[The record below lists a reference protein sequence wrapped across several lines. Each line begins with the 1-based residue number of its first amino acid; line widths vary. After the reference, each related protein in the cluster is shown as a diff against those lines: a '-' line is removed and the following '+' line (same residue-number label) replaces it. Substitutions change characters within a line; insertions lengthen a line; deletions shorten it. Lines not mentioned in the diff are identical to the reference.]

1 MDEWLRI
8 PSICYLYIVWIAMIS
23 VGCFCGS
30 GFPRLALLFG
40 RSVVC
45 VSVVSFACGANKPAG
60 NLAKENRTKT
70 QTTQT
75 QKQAKQ
81 NTTKD
86 KQNSINNK
94 AKTHESNKEG

>member
-1 MDEWLRI
+1 
-8 PSICYLYIVWIAMIS
+8 MIS

-30 GFPRLALLFG
+30 GFPRLASLFG
-40 RSVVC
+40 RSVIH
-45 VSVVSFACGANKPAG
+45 VSVVSCACGTNKPAG
-60 NLAKENRTKT
+60 NLAKKNRTKT

-86 KQNSINNK
+86 KQNSNNNK
-94 AKTHESNKEG
+94 TKTYQSRKQE

>member
-1 MDEWLRI
+1 
-8 PSICYLYIVWIAMIS
+8 MIS

-30 GFPRLALLFG
+30 GFPRLASLFG
-40 RSVVC
+40 RSVIH
-45 VSVVSFACGANKPAG
+45 VSVVSCACGTNKPAG
-60 NLAKENRTKT
+60 NLAKKNRTKT

-86 KQNSINNK
+86 KQNSNNNK
-94 AKTHESNKEG
+94 TKTYQSRKRE

>member
-1 MDEWLRI
+1 
-8 PSICYLYIVWIAMIS
+8 MIS

-30 GFPRLALLFG
+30 GFPRLASLFG
-40 RSVVC
+40 RSVIH
-45 VSVVSFACGANKPAG
+45 VSVLSCACGTNKPAG
-60 NLAKENRTKT
+60 NLAKKNRTKT

-86 KQNSINNK
+86 KQNSNNNK
-94 AKTHESNKEG
+94 TKTYQSRKQELKQIHKYSF

>member
-1 MDEWLRI
+1 
-8 PSICYLYIVWIAMIS
+8 MIS

-30 GFPRLALLFG
+30 GFPRLASLFG
-40 RSVVC
+40 RSVIH
-45 VSVVSFACGANKPAG
+45 VSVVSCACGTNKPAG
-60 NLAKENRTKT
+60 NLAKKNRTKT

-86 KQNSINNK
+86 KQNSTNNK
-94 AKTHESNKEG
+94 TKTYPSRKQE